1 MGMPGADLLCVA
13 IGLFLYACALRDAR
27 LVRRLHREGVRTEGL
42 VVANV
47 DRQAQKQNQK
57 QNRNQTRKQK
67 QNRHTTQTPVI
78 QFHDRQGHEVEF
90 TTAIQGIGLG
100 LPTGRRVEVMY
111 LPGESRKARVWMRR
125 QLVGPTLGMILAG
138 TLFLGFGLMVAFS

>member
-27 LVRRLHREGVRTEGL
+27 LVRRLRREGVRTEGL

-47 DRQAQKQNQK
+47 DRQARNRNQTQNLKQK
-57 QNRNQTRKQK
+57 QNRNTIP
-67 QNRHTTQTPVI
+67 TPVI
-78 QFHDRQGHEVEF
+78 RFHDRQGHEVEF

-100 LPTGRRVEVMY
+100 LATGRRVEVMY
-111 LPGESRKARVWMRR
+111 LPGESQKARVWMRR
-125 QLVGPTLGMILAG
+125 QLVGPALGMILAG